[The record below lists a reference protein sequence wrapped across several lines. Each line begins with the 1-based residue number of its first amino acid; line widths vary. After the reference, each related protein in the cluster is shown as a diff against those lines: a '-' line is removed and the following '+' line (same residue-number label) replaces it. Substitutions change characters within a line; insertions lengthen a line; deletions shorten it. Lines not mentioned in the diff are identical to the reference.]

1 MAKAKKITAASITK
15 AMEVNHNNN
24 ETLTIGEGESKID
37 IIVKKKL
44 TLFERADMVN
54 SIVSMVWTQDDN
66 GNETFAPYLRKFA
79 YDFNILNYFTNI
91 QLPDNTD
98 KVWDLVDNTDIAYMV
113 IECVGDGYIENICLY
128 RSLCKQIPVR
138 NRMLLHCA
146 VLQFNGNGYAFLG
159 RSGTG
164 KSTHTRLWKRY
175 LGTPQMINGD
185 KPVLQHRENGFI
197 AYGTPWKGKEGWGMR
212 ASAPL
217 CGLCFL
223 EQAKVNSI
231 RKLSPAEAASRL
243 FTQILLP
250 EDEENVVSTLDM
262 ADKLV
267 TMTPCYVLQCDI
279 SKEAVK
285 TSFEALTGLPFEQF
299 EKKE

>member
-1 MAKAKKITAASITK
+1 MIYEIAGLRVKIENK
-15 AMEVNHNNN
+15 
-24 ETLTIGEGESKID
+24 
-37 IIVKKKL
+37 
-44 TLFERADMVN
+44 
-54 SIVSMVWTQDDN
+54 
-66 GNETFAPYLRKFA
+66 
-79 YDFNILNYFTNI
+79 YDFTTKFCAEYLSDDQDSEVDVTARV
-91 QLPDNTD
+91 TD
-98 KVWDLVDNTDIAYMV
+98 EEFAEEKALSY
-113 IECVGDGYIENICLY
+113 EFSDGYIENICLY

-185 KPVLQHRENGFI
+185 KPVLQHTENGFI